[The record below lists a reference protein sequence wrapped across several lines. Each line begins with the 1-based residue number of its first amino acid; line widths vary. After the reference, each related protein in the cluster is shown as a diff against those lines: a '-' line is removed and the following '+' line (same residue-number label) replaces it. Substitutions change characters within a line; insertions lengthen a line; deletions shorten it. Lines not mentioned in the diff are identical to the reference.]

1 MDDLE
6 REGLEMDDDK
16 LKSVFITET
25 EDMLQE
31 ATNLLLVED
40 ESEELLVRINHVFR
54 VVHSIKGGSQF
65 LGLVDLAEISH
76 HLEDLLG
83 PLRAGKLKVDEGITT
98 LMLDALELMETQ
110 LQYVRNGEIITAQD
124 FERKKKLL
132 EKIARIHQPEVLAER
147 TVSLNSVTRGTS
159 DFVGKRLIYIH
170 VQMDEESIMPQVRQF
185 LVLERLKEIG
195 NVVYSLP
202 NLESL
207 ELSGESSTSSELSI
221 VLSTDET
228 NQLVRMTCDV
238 GDISEI
244 RLLELKKDFHQS
256 AQGKEK
262 LPAVPEVGH
271 FDQLVTLLLGEF
283 RQKDYSKAKT
293 AALIQELADFGEESS
308 VASENWFP
316 GGLAGWR
323 RYITFLVQT
332 AQMDGNDRARMAAS
346 ILQGLWETVFD
357 VLCNKVYF
365 FTEIMDDKVKLSPS
379 TFQGRLAMT
388 KGVPQL
394 AVLDLSRMRVFEP
407 SDILI
412 LEDLKTKLNHQGVR
426 LSLVSSGSNTRRQ
439 VNVLEASSL
448 FTSDLQIFPNAFN
461 ASFGTSN

>member
-1 MDDLE
+1 MDDE
-6 REGLEMDDDK
+6 

-25 EDMLQE
+25 EDMLLE

-40 ESEELLVRINHVFR
+40 ESDELLARINHVFR

-65 LGLVDLAEISH
+65 LGLLDLAEISH

-83 PLRAGKLKVDEGITT
+83 PLRSGKLKVDEGITT

-124 FERKKKLL
+124 FEHKKKLL
-132 EKIARIHQPEVLAER
+132 EKIARIHQPEVLEER
-147 TVSLNSVTRGTS
+147 TVHLNSVTRGS
-159 DFVGKRLIYIH
+159 SAFVGKRLIYIH

-207 ELSGESSTSSELSI
+207 ELPESSTNNALTI
-221 VLSTDET
+221 VFSTDET
-228 NQLVRMTCDV
+228 DELVRMTCDV

-244 RLLELKKDFHQS
+244 RLLELKKDLDRS
-256 AQGKEK
+256 SQGKGQ
-262 LPAVPEVGH
+262 LPTVLEVGH
-271 FDQLVTLLLGEF
+271 FDQLVTLLLEEF
-283 RQKDYSKAKT
+283 RQKDYSKVKIAG
-293 AALIQELADFGEESS
+293 LVQGLADFGEEAS
-308 VASENWFP
+308 VATESWFP

-332 AQMDGNDRARMAAS
+332 AEMDGNDRARMAAS
-346 ILQGLWETVFD
+346 ILQGFWETVFD

-365 FTEIMDDKVKLSPS
+365 FTEIMDEKVKLSPS
-379 TFQGRLAMT
+379 AFQERLALT
-388 KGVPQL
+388 KDVPQL
-394 AVLDLSRMRVFEP
+394 AVLDLSQMRVFEP
-407 SDILI
+407 SDISI
-412 LEDLKTKLNHQGVR
+412 LEDLKTKLNHHSVR
-426 LSLVSSGSNTRRQ
+426 LSLVSSGPNTRRQ
-439 VNVLEASSL
+439 VNVLEASAL
-448 FTSDLQIFPNAFN
+448 FTRDLHIFPNAFN